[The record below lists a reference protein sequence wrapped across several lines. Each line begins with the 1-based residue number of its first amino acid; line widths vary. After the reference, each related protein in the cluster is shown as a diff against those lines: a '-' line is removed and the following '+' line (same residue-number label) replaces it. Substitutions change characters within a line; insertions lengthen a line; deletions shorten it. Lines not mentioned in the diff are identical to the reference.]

1 MRRML
6 DPKEAGK
13 GGGGNLYLHCIT
25 LSEINPYATIVVN
38 FYSKNSKA
46 VNTIESLNEYLVGA
60 SGVICSGYKEVGDH
74 YAIVNR
80 IDTSPSGKSLMAYYL
95 DLTNGFKDTY
105 YLSNIDMV
113 QDTPI
118 LVK

>member
-6 DPKEAGK
+6 DPKEAG
-13 GGGGNLYLHCIT
+13 GRDNLYLHCIT
-25 LSEINPYATIVVN
+25 LLEINPDNTIAVN
-38 FYSKNSKA
+38 FYSKNNEK
-46 VNTIESLNEYLVGA
+46 VNTIESLNKYLLGA
-60 SGVICSGYKEVGDH
+60 SLVVCNAFIQFGDH

-105 YLSNIDMV
+105 YLSNIDII